1 MGKIT
6 LQNMMFYGYHGVY
19 EHEREMG
26 QRFAVDAEMSL
37 DMTKAGETDEL
48 AHSLDYVG
56 AYEVIR
62 AVVENNKFNLIE
74 ALATRIADSLLKGP
88 VTEATV
94 RVRKPGVT
102 LPGHLD
108 FVQVEVTRS
117 RKP

>member
-26 QRFAVDAEMSL
+26 QRFAVDAELTMDL
-37 DMTKAGETDEL
+37 TKAGETDEL
-48 AHSLDYVG
+48 ADSLDYVG
-56 AYEVIR
+56 AYEDIR
-62 AVVENNKFNLIE
+62 AVVENNKFKLLE
-74 ALATRIADSLLKGP
+74 ALAAKLAEVLVKGP
-88 VTEATV
+88 VTAATV

-108 FVQVEVTRS
+108 FVQVEVTQGRQ
-117 RKP
+117 P

>member
-26 QRFAVDAEMSL
+26 QRFAVDAELSL
-37 DMTKAGETDEL
+37 DMTRAGETDALEDS
-48 AHSLDYVG
+48 HDYVG
-56 AYEVIR
+56 AYEVIKG
-62 AVVENNKFNLIE
+62 VVENNKFQLLE
-74 ALATRIADSLLKGP
+74 ALTTRIADALLTGK

-102 LPGHLD
+102 LTGQLD
-108 FVQVEVTRS
+108 FVQVEVTRG
-117 RKP
+117 RRP

>member
-26 QRFAVDAEMSL
+26 QRFAVDAEMTL
-37 DMTKAGETDEL
+37 DLTKAGETDEL
-48 AHSLDYVG
+48 AHSLDYVA
-56 AYEVIR
+56 AYEAIK
-62 AVVENNKFNLIE
+62 AVVENNKFSLIE
-74 ALATRIADSLLKGP
+74 ALATRIAEALLKGP
-88 VTEATV
+88 VAEATV

-117 RKP
+117 RQP